1 VVNRAILCVTD
12 LEILV
17 VLVTRLL
24 RRDLDRLVKGIEPV
38 EPWCH
43 GTDLRVVMTRCC
55 YDTSTD
61 LTPERRVYIPP
72 HLPYIVPHTISFV
85 NTTQYLVPCRHVL

>member
-1 VVNRAILCVTD
+1 MWSIFFTSVF
-12 LEILV
+12 
-17 VLVTRLL
+17 LL
-24 RRDLDRLVKGIEPV
+24 PLLGSQELAFRRGMY
-38 EPWCH
+38 CH

-72 HLPYIVPHTISFV
+72 HLPYIVPHTTSFV
-85 NTTQYLVPCRHVL
+85 NTTQYLVPRRHVL